1 MSSSR
6 WAPFS
11 ASRWSP
17 FHSQLHAVELIRSIL
32 LCWVALGL
40 SVPPPAQ
47 AAQRLRPQGLVNDF
61 AGVVNPQ
68 AAQQLESALLDL
80 ERQTGVEVALVTVP
94 TVPEGD
100 IEKAAADLV
109 RDWGI
114 GKRGKDNGV
123 LILCAVQDR
132 RVRIEV
138 GYGLE
143 AILPDAKT
151 GRIIDERM
159 LPHFRADDLSTGLVN
174 GALAVADVIARDA
187 GVTLSGGS
195 LAVPERTAP
204 PSVPWNSVLSLV
216 FFGCLVVLAC
226 LNPRSFFWLLL
237 GMMGSG
243 SRSGWEG
250 GGGFSGGFGGFGGG
264 MSGGGGASR
273 SW

>member
-1 MSSSR
+1 MTKLTPR
-6 WAPFS
+6 IW
-11 ASRWSP
+11 
-17 FHSQLHAVELIRSIL
+17 LYG
-32 LCWVALGL
+32 VALGL
-40 SVPPPAQ
+40 SVSVTAQ

-61 AGVVNPQ
+61 AGVINSQ
-68 AAQQLESALLDL
+68 TAQQLESALLDL
-80 ERQTGVEVALVTVP
+80 ERQTGAEVAVVTVP
-94 TVPEGD
+94 TVPGGD
-100 IEKAAADLV
+100 IEKAAADLA

-114 GKRGKDNGV
+114 GKRGKDDGV

-151 GRIIDERM
+151 GRIIDEQM
-159 LPHFRADDLSTGLVN
+159 LPRFRAGDFSTGLVN
-174 GALAVADVIARDA
+174 GALAVADVIAKDA
-187 GVTLSGGS
+187 GVTRGDG
-195 LAVPERTAP
+195 APTVPERTTP
-204 PSVPWNSVLSLV
+204 PMAPWNTILTLV
-216 FFGCLVVLAC
+216 FFGCLVVFAVM
-226 LNPRSFFWLLL
+226 NPSSFLWLLL

-243 SRSGWEG
+243 SSSSWQG

>member
-1 MSSSR
+1 M
-6 WAPFS
+6 AKLTPC
-11 ASRWSP
+11 
-17 FHSQLHAVELIRSIL
+17 IL
-32 LCWVALGL
+32 LCGVALGL
-40 SVPPPAQ
+40 SVPATAQ

-61 AGVVNPQ
+61 AGVMSPRV
-68 AAQQLESALLDL
+68 AQQLESALLDL
-80 ERQTGVEVALVTVP
+80 ERQTGAEVAIVTVP

-100 IEKAAADLV
+100 IERAAVDLV

-151 GRIIDERM
+151 GRIIDEQM
-159 LPHFRADDLSTGLVN
+159 LPHFRAGDLATGLVD
-174 GALAVADVIARDA
+174 GTLAVADVIARNA
-187 GVTLSGGS
+187 GVTFSGGPPP
-195 LAVPERTAP
+195 VPERPAP
-204 PSVPWNSVLSLV
+204 PLAPWNSALTLV
-216 FFGCLVVLAC
+216 FFGCLVVLAF
-226 LNPRSFFWLLL
+226 LNPSVFFWLLL
-237 GMMGSG
+237 GMMGRG
-243 SRSGWEG
+243 SSSSWEG